1 MSDMEQNTNDRTALD
16 RTVLERT
23 ASVKTASDSR
33 ELPRGRVRLSLRLQ
47 AVADFVEQGSRIADI
62 GTDHGYVPIY
72 LAQTGRAV
80 SAIAMDVRRG
90 PLERAAEHIR
100 EYGEREGQSFSCP
113 VKTRLSDGLK
123 ALEPGE
129 ADTVIIAGMG
139 GELEIRILE
148 EGRHVWDSVKHWIL
162 SPQSDLHKVRLYL
175 EENGFVIMDETMVRD
190 EGKYYTIM
198 SVARGTM
205 KYSRPTWYRYGKIPI
220 GRKDCILKE
229 YLDREAVRVQG
240 ILETLNGRGTDHATE
255 GQKKAA
261 EALTDEWNLIKEA
274 QDEMQ

>member
-1 MSDMEQNTNDRTALD
+1 MNDMEQNTNDRKVTDRMGTERDDRALSKG
-16 RTVLERT
+16 
-23 ASVKTASDSR
+23 A
-33 ELPRGRVRLSLRLQ
+33 VRLSLRLQ
-47 AVADFVEQGSRIADI
+47 AVADFVEPGSRIADI

-90 PLERAAEHIR
+90 PLERAGEHIR
-100 EYGEREGQSFSCP
+100 EYEARDGQTFSCP
-113 VKTRLSDGLK
+113 IETRLSDGLK

-148 EGRHVWDSVKHWIL
+148 EGRHMWDSVKHWIL
-162 SPQSDLHKVRLYL
+162 SPQSDLNKVRRYL
-175 EENGFVIMDETMVRD
+175 EEQGFAIEDEAMVRD

-198 SVARGTM
+198 RVARGTM
-205 KYSRPTWYRYGKIPI
+205 DYGRSIWYRYGKNLI
-220 GRKDCILKE
+220 GRKDPVLKE
-229 YLDREAVRVQG
+229 YLGLEEIRVKG
-240 ILETLNGRGTDHATE
+240 ILKTLKGQESGPVTE

-261 EALTDEWNLIKEA
+261 ISLTEEWDLIKEA